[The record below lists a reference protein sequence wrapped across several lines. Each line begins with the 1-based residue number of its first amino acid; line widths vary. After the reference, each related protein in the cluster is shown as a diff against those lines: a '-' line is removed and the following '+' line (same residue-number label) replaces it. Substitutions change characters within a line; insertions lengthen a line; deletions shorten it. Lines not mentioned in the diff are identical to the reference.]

1 MLTKLI
7 IKKFKRF
14 FSVEVELGNPVV
26 FIGPNNYGKTSA
38 LQALVL
44 WETGLKRWLEKRANK
59 QTPKKRSGVVIN
71 RKDLVAVPVPNT
83 KLLWQGL
90 HVRDIQKISG
100 KQSTQ
105 NVRMEITVEGVS
117 EDKAW
122 QLGLEFDY
130 ANEESIYCRPL
141 HKLHGNAFDPQTIAT
156 DIKNIQI
163 AFLPPMSGLTS
174 NETRLDAGAINVRV
188 GEGRTAE
195 VLRNLCHKVHQER
208 SELWEKLKNNIEKLF
223 GAQLNPPRY
232 VAERGEIEMDYV
244 EKGLSLDLSSAG
256 RGLQQ
261 TLLLLS
267 YMYANPGSVLLL
279 DEPDAHLEI
288 LRQRQ
293 IYELLTNEAQE
304 NNNQIIAAS
313 HSEVLLNEAAER
325 DVVVAFLGKPHRIND
340 RGSQVLKSLRE
351 IGWEQYYQ
359 AEQNGWVLF
368 LEGSTDLAILKSFAR
383 ILNNTN
389 AIEALNRPFVHYVGD
404 QPNEVRKHFHGIK
417 YAFPDLLGIAIFDQF
432 EMPLPA
438 DLGAEGLTWN
448 KKEIESYLCHPD
460 TLIAFAEKEARE
472 FVEEPL
478 FQPGEI
484 QQRKKIMQE
493 SIVEVETAL
502 AVLGKGSPWDGNM
515 KVSDDFLTPLFEKYY
530 AKLRLPNL
538 MRKTNFHRL
547 TECMKADLIDP
558 EVEEKLNA
566 IVKVAQQAKPLM
578 EEL

>member
-7 IKKFKRF
+7 IKRFKRF
-14 FSVEVELGNPVV
+14 SAIEVELGNPVV

-44 WETGLKRWLEKRANK
+44 WETGLKRWFEKRANK

-90 HVRDIQKISG
+90 HVRDIQQISG

-117 EDKAW
+117 EGKTW
-122 QLGLEFDY
+122 KLGLEFDY

-141 HKLHGNAFDPQTIAT
+141 RNLHGNAIDPQTIPE
-156 DIKNIQI
+156 DCKNLQI

-208 SELWEKLKNNIEKLF
+208 PELWEKLKNNIEKLF

-232 VAERGEIEMDYV
+232 VTERGEIEMDYV
-244 EKGLSLDLSSAG
+244 EKGLSLDLSSSG

-267 YMYANPGSVLLL
+267 YMYANPGAVLLL

-313 HSEVLLNEAAER
+313 HSEILLNEAAER
-325 DVVVAFLGKPHRIND
+325 DVVIAFLGTPHRIND
-340 RGSQVLKSLRE
+340 RGSQLLKSLRE

-359 AEQNGWVLF
+359 AEQNGWVLY
-368 LEGSTDLAILKSFAR
+368 LEGSTDLAILKSFAK

-389 AIEALNRPFVHYVGD
+389 AIQVLNRPFVRYVGD

-417 YAFPDLLGIAIFDQF
+417 YAFPDLLGIAIFDRL

-438 DLGAEGLTWN
+438 DLGAKGLTW
-448 KKEIESYLCHPD
+448 KKREIESYLCSPEA
-460 TLIAFAEKEARE
+460 LMAFAELEARN
-472 FVEEPL
+472 FVKEPL
-478 FQPGEI
+478 FQQGEI
-484 QQRKKIMQE
+484 QHRQKIMQE
-493 SIVEVETAL
+493 SIDEIKTAL
-502 AVLGKGSPWDGNM
+502 SILGKGSPWDGNM

-530 AKLRLPNL
+530 AKLGLPNL
-538 MRKTNFHRL
+538 MNKTNFHRL
-547 TECMKADLIDP
+547 AECLNVDFIVP
-558 EVEEKLNA
+558 EIEEKLKD
-566 IVKVAQQAKPLM
+566 IVKIAHKAKPLI
-578 EEL
+578 EE